1 MHRVVKGKGLSS
13 FLEDSASGLNILPP
27 QRPDAL
33 ALTLITDGLRI
44 SVIVFLVQISTS
56 LVKHLQ
62 GLYVLVG
69 GISDHFCL
77 AALQLRAVLLLT
89 FSPECGGEDP
99 GKVSFG

>member
-13 FLEDSASGLNILPP
+13 FLEVSASGLNILPP

-33 ALTLITDGLRI
+33 ALTLITDGLWI
-44 SVIVFLVQISTS
+44 SVQISTS

-89 FSPECGGEDP
+89 FSPECGGEDA
-99 GKVSFG
+99 GKASFG